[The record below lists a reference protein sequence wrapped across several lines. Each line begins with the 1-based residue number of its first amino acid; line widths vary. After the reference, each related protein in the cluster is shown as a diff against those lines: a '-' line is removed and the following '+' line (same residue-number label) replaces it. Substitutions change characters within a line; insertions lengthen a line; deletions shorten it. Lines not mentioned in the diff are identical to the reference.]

1 MSSTKSILRK
11 IGTES
16 HREELEN
23 ERLKQNYEQIKFN
36 ERDDKIE
43 EERNKSESTK
53 VHERYRRKQKSAESG
68 ISLKGLIKPAKKIVQ
83 KPGTYFHGTLR
94 KLSEDFGDI
103 KTMTYYMTV
112 GQLTKYSEKDQQL
125 INVRTG
131 KLAYDEETQE
141 CFE

>member
-16 HREELEN
+16 HREDLEN
-23 ERLKQNYEQIKFN
+23 ERLKENYEQIRIN
-36 ERDDKIE
+36 DDKLE
-43 EERNKSESTK
+43 EEKNKDESTK
-53 VHERYRRKQKSAESG
+53 AHERYRRKQKSTENGMS
-68 ISLKGLIKPAKKIVQ
+68 IEDLIKPAKKIVQ

-94 KLSEDFGDI
+94 KLSEEFGDI

-112 GQLTKYSEKDQQL
+112 GQLTKYSEQGQQL
-125 INVRTG
+125 INIRTG

>member
-23 ERLKQNYEQIKFN
+23 ERLKENYEQIRIN
-36 ERDDKIE
+36 DDKLE
-43 EERNKSESTK
+43 EEKNKDESTK
-53 VHERYRRKQKSAESG
+53 AHERYRRKQKSTENGMS
-68 ISLKGLIKPAKKIVQ
+68 IENLIKPAKKIVQ

-94 KLSEDFGDI
+94 KLSEEFGDI

-112 GQLTKYSEKDQQL
+112 GQLTKYSEKGQQL
-125 INVRTG
+125 INIRTG

>member
-11 IGTES
+11 IGTET

-23 ERLKQNYEQIKFN
+23 ERLKENYEQIRIN
-36 ERDDKIE
+36 DDKLE
-43 EERNKSESTK
+43 EEKNKDESTK
-53 VHERYRRKQKSAESG
+53 AHERYRRKQKSTENGMS
-68 ISLKGLIKPAKKIVQ
+68 IENLIKPAKKIVQ
-83 KPGTYFHGTLR
+83 KPGTYFYGPLK
-94 KLSEDFGDI
+94 KLAEEFGDI

-112 GQLTKYSEKDQQL
+112 GQLTKYSEEGQQL
-125 INVRTG
+125 INIRTG

>member
-16 HREELEN
+16 HREDLEN
-23 ERLKQNYEQIKFN
+23 ERLKENYEQIRVN
-36 ERDDKIE
+36 DDKLE
-43 EERNKSESTK
+43 EEKNKDESTK
-53 VHERYRRKQKSAESG
+53 AHERYRRKQKSTENGMS
-68 ISLKGLIKPAKKIVQ
+68 IENLIKPAKKIVQ
-83 KPGTYFHGTLR
+83 KPGTYFYGPLK
-94 KLSEDFGDI
+94 KLAEEFGDI

-112 GQLTKYSEKDQQL
+112 GQLTKYSEQDQQL
-125 INVRTG
+125 INIKTG

>member
-53 VHERYRRKQKSAESG
+53 VHERYRRKQKNAESG

-94 KLSEDFGDI
+94 KLSEEFGDI

-112 GQLTKYSEKDQQL
+112 GQLTKYFEKGQQL
-125 INVRTG
+125 INVKTG

>member
-11 IGTES
+11 IGTET

-23 ERLKQNYEQIKFN
+23 ERLKENYNQIRIN
-36 ERDDKIE
+36 DDKLE
-43 EERNKSESTK
+43 EEKNKDEATK
-53 VHERYRRKQKSAESG
+53 AHERYRRKQKSTENGMS
-68 ISLKGLIKPAKKIVQ
+68 IENLIKPAKKIVQ
-83 KPGTYFHGTLR
+83 KPGTYFHGPLK
-94 KLSEDFGDI
+94 KLAEEFGDI

-112 GQLTKYSEKDQQL
+112 GQLTKYSEQNQQL
-125 INVRTG
+125 INIKTG

>member
-16 HREELEN
+16 HREELES
-23 ERLKQNYEQIKFN
+23 ERLKENYEKIRAN
-36 ERDDKIE
+36 DDKME

-53 VHERYRRKQKSAESG
+53 AHERYRRQQKSAENAM
-68 ISLKGLIKPAKKIVQ
+68 SLEGLIKPAKKIVQ

-131 KLAYDEETQE
+131 KLAYDEKTKE

>member
-16 HREELEN
+16 HREDLET
-23 ERLKQNYEQIKFN
+23 ERLKENYERIRIN
-36 ERDDKIE
+36 DDKLE
-43 EERNKSESTK
+43 EEKNKDESTK
-53 VHERYRRKQKSAESG
+53 THERYRRKQKSTENGMS
-68 ISLKGLIKPAKKIVQ
+68 IENLIKPAKKIVQ
-83 KPGTYFHGTLR
+83 KPGTYFHGPLK
-94 KLSEDFGDI
+94 KLAEEFGDI

-112 GQLTKYSEKDQQL
+112 GQLTKYSEKGQQL
-125 INVRTG
+125 INIRTG

>member
-1 MSSTKSILRK
+1 MASTKSILRK

-16 HREELEN
+16 HREDLEN
-23 ERLKQNYEQIKFN
+23 ERLKENYEQIRIN
-36 ERDDKIE
+36 DDKLE
-43 EERNKSESTK
+43 EERNKDESTK
-53 VHERYRRKQKSAESG
+53 AHERYRRKQKSTENAM
-68 ISLKGLIKPAKKIVQ
+68 SLEGLIKPPKKIVQ

-94 KLSEDFGDI
+94 KLSEEFGDI

-112 GQLTKYSEKDQQL
+112 GQLTKYSEKGQQL
-125 INVRTG
+125 INIRTG

>member
-11 IGTES
+11 IGTEN

-23 ERLKQNYEQIKFN
+23 ERLKENYNQIRIN
-36 ERDDKIE
+36 DDKLE
-43 EERNKSESTK
+43 EEKNKDEATK
-53 VHERYRRKQKSAESG
+53 AHERYRRKQKSTENGMS
-68 ISLKGLIKPAKKIVQ
+68 IENLIKPAKKIVQ
-83 KPGTYFHGTLR
+83 KPGTYFYGPLK
-94 KLSEDFGDI
+94 KLAQEFGDI

-112 GQLTKYSEKDQQL
+112 GQLTKYSEQGQQL
-125 INVRTG
+125 INIRTG